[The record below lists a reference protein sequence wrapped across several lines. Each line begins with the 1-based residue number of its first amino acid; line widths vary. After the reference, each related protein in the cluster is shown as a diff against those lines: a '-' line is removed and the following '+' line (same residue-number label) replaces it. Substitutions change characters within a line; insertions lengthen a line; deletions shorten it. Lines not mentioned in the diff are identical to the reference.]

1 MQPSSSRNAGVAVT
15 RLARVDGGESC
26 PQDVEGVEV
35 LRMTGLMIGI
45 CCGAELIAMGF
56 LSRLGWGWIAFG
68 AALLLVAVVG
78 TSA

>member
-1 MQPSSSRNAGVAVT
+1 
-15 RLARVDGGESC
+15 
-26 PQDVEGVEV
+26 
-35 LRMTGLMIGI
+35 MTGLMIGI